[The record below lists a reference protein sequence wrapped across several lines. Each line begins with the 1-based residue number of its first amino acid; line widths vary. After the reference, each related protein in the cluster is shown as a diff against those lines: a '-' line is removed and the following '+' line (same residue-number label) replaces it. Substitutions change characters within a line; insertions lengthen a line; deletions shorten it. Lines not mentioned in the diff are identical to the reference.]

1 MDLYVWLIWFPYE
14 EGKLEFIQEQEN
26 LQDNWDG
33 PTIIGDFNLG
43 LIQKR
48 RAMGL
53 LIKSGLIFLAMD

>member
-33 PTIIGDFNLG
+33 PTLIGDFNLVTNTKENSNG
-43 LIQKR
+43 IINQKW
-48 RAMGL
+48 AN
-53 LIKSGLIFLAMD
+53 IFLE